1 MKKKSYSYMTQNNHC
16 KPRSST
22 QLCILGFSSQYED
35 QYPPIF
41 SGPTPHTPHFLEGN
55 YKGTLH
61 LLFK

>member
-1 MKKKSYSYMTQNNHC
+1 MTQNNHY

-35 QYPPIF
+35 KYPPIF
-41 SGPTPHTPHFLEGN
+41 SGPTPHTPHVLKGN

>member
-1 MKKKSYSYMTQNNHC
+1 MKKESYSYMTQNNHY

-22 QLCILGFSSQYED
+22 QLCIVGVSSQYED

-41 SGPTPHTPHFLEGN
+41 SGPTPQTPHVLEGN

-61 LLFK
+61 LLYK